1 MLDTGA
7 RSRARGVTDLV
18 VALDVPDL
26 DAARSLLDRLCPA
39 VRSFKVGSQLFTAA
53 GPEAV
58 REVHRRGGRVFL
70 DLKFHDIPSTVER
83 AAEAAA
89 ALGVWMFNVHACG
102 GVEMMRRAA
111 AAARRSTSPP
121 LVVAVTALTSAGES
135 VLRETGVP
143 EPPSVY
149 VLRLARLAREAGLD
163 GVVCA
168 VQEVQAL
175 KGACG
180 RDFVTVV
187 PGIRPRPVAGDDQ
200 ARTGDLHDAVASG
213 ADYVVVGRPITEAP
227 DPAAAA
233 RAALEALGVRPSG
246 RGT

>member
-1 MLDTGA
+1 M
-7 RSRARGVTDLV
+7 

-26 DAARSLLDRLCPA
+26 DAARGLLDRLCPA

-58 REVHRRGGRVFL
+58 REVHRRGSRVFL

-89 ALGVWMFNVHACG
+89 GLGVWMFNVHACG
-102 GVEMMRRAA
+102 GLEMMRRAA
-111 AAARRSTSPP
+111 AAARRSANPP
-121 LVVAVTALTSAGES
+121 LVVAVTALTNADEH
-135 VLRETGVP
+135 VLREMGVR

-149 VLRLARLAREAGLD
+149 ALRLARLAREAGLD
-163 GVVCA
+163 GVVCS
-168 VQEVQAL
+168 VREVQGV
-175 KGACG
+175 KQACG
-180 RDFVTVV
+180 QDFVTVV
-187 PGIRPRPVAGDDQ
+187 PGIRPQPVAGDDQ
-200 ARTGDLHDAVASG
+200 VRTGDLQDAVGSG
-213 ADYVVVGRPITEAP
+213 ADYVVVGRPITAAP

-233 RAALEALGVRPSG
+233 RAALEALGVLPSG